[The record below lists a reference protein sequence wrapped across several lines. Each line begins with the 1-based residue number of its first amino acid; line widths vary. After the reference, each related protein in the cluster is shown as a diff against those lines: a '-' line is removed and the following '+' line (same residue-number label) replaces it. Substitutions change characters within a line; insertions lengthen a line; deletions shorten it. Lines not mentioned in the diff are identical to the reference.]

1 MRWIGHNV
9 PGWTLFLA
17 VGLLLGL
24 SAVYMIRD
32 ARAQKK
38 SIIGGAAVLLTGLAF
53 AACAVLLLASGK
65 SGSFGSYF

>member
-1 MRWIGHNV
+1 MRWIAYHV

-17 VGLLLGL
+17 LGLLLGL
-24 SAVYMIRD
+24 SAVYMIKD

-38 SIIGGAAVLLTGLAF
+38 SMIGGTAVLLVGIAFAAAAVLLL
-53 AACAVLLLASGK
+53 VSGK